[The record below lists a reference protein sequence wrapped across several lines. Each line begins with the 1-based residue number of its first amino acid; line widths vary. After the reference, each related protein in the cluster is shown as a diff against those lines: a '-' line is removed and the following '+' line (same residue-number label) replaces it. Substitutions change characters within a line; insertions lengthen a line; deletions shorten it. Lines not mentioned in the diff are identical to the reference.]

1 MARAAKIPAPFE
13 PLLTR
18 QLPGGSLILDENLLA
33 IKRAFSDLA
42 ASVQK
47 KVTDVAAQSAAGATF
62 SYGDDGVSNSDG
74 VETCVLPLERGLL
87 FDPFAPSLAA
97 ILTGLCSSQSGT
109 SIFRVR
115 VGGTHG
121 GVDGNVVSTLEVT
134 SSTARLMSSPPRAFV
149 NPRGLQYV
157 KITVQSSAAGQAANM
172 ESMTLAL
179 A

>member
-1 MARAAKIPAPFE
+1 MARVAKIPAPFE

-33 IKRAFSDLA
+33 IKKAFTDLA

-47 KVTDVAAQSAAGATF
+47 TVTDLAIQSAAGATF
-62 SYGDDGVSNSDG
+62 SYGDDGISDSHG
-74 VETCVLPLERGLL
+74 VETCMLALERGLL
-87 FDPFAPSLAA
+87 FDPFGASMAA
-97 ILTGLCSSQSGT
+97 ILTGLCSSQSGKA
-109 SIFRVR
+109 IFRVR
-115 VGGTHG
+115 IGGTHG
-121 GVDGNVVSTLEVT
+121 GVDGNVVSTLEMP
-134 SSTARLMSSPPRAFV
+134 SSTPRLMASTPRPFT

-157 KITVQSSAAGQAANM
+157 KITVQSSAPGQSADM